1 MCYTDGKSWKKARK
15 LESWPGSESQ
25 ESQKAAKARK
35 AWKALWK
42 QKEFGGKP
50 GKPGKLSV
58 ASHIYYWKISFLHF
72 ESSLTFSSAHTN
84 TQTHTHTHIFVIQS
98 VFYPRFL

>member
-1 MCYTDGKSWKKARK
+1 MVGASKISDQDALDFHAQGKPGK
-15 LESWPGSESQ
+15 LESPESPVH
-25 ESQKAAKARK
+25 
-35 AWKALWK
+35 LWK

>member
-1 MCYTDGKSWKKARK
+1 MMESLESWKARK
-15 LESWPGSESQ
+15 PGKPGRPESL
-25 ESQKAAKARK
+25 ESQKARKPESWK
-35 AWKALWK
+35 AWQALWK

-50 GKPGKLSV
+50 EKPGKLSV

-98 VFYPRFL
+98 FFYPRFL